1 MINYAFRGI
10 TMNAGIIGGVDG
22 PTSVTITVKLNPI
35 VIIIIIAI
43 VLMMSIIGFI
53 VWRRTRGKK

>member
-1 MINYAFRGI
+1 
-10 TMNAGIIGGVDG
+10 MNAGIIGGVDG